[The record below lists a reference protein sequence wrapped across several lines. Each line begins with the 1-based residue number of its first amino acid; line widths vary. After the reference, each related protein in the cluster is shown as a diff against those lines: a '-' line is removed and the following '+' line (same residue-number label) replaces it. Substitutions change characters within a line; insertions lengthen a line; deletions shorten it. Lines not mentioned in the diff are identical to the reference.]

1 MSDVTPAPFPTGTI
15 LGYPR
20 IGANRELKKALE
32 SFWKG
37 ASTEADLEATA
48 ASLRAV
54 TRERLVGLGLGP
66 DTSAIPSNFS
76 FYDHM
81 LDAAVTFGAI
91 PTRFADLRGA
101 DGTVG
106 LAAYST
112 IARGE
117 GDKAPLEM
125 TKWFDSNYHY
135 LVPEIGPET
144 VFALSSTRWVDE
156 FVEGKN
162 AGFVTRPVITGPLT
176 FLYLAKASDDA
187 TGDFDPISRLD
198 DLLPVYAELLAAFK
212 AAGVEWVQI
221 DEPILVADTHAD
233 RAEVLANAER
243 VYASLGEQTARP
255 QILVAAPMGSL
266 DDALPVLAATP
277 VEAIGIDLVRGNVP
291 VGVHLTGKV
300 IAVGVVDGHNVWRT
314 DLDAALATLKAVEAL
329 GATVSVSTSTS
340 LFHVPHTLKGEEHLG
355 EELLSWLAFA
365 DEKVAEIAAL
375 ATALTEGEDAAA
387 DALAAARAALASR
400 KANPGTNRADVSLSL
415 IHI

>member
-37 ASTEADLEATA
+37 ATTDADLEVIA
-48 ASLRAV
+48 AELRKV
-54 TRERLVGLGLGP
+54 TRDRLAGLGLGAT
-66 DTSAIPSNFS
+66 TSAIPSNFS

-144 VFALSSTRWVDE
+144 VFRLASDRLVHE
-156 FVEGKN
+156 FEEARA
-162 AGFVTRPVITGPLT
+162 AGFVTRPVIVGPVT

-187 TGDFDPISRLD
+187 TGDFDPVSRLD

-221 DEPILVADTHAD
+221 DEPALVSESVADSRQD
-233 RAEVLANAER
+233 
-243 VYASLGEQTARP
+243 
-255 QILVAAPMGSL
+255 
-266 DDALPVLAATP
+266 VLAA
-277 VEAIGIDLVRGNVP
+277 VEA
-291 VGVHLTGKV
+291 
-300 IAVGVVDGHNVWRT
+300 AY
-314 DLDAALATLKAVEAL
+314 AAL
-329 GATVSVSTSTS
+329 G
-340 LFHVPHTLKGEEHLG
+340 
-355 EELLSWLAFA
+355 
-365 DEKVAEIAAL
+365 
-375 ATALTEGEDAAA
+375 
-387 DALAAARAALASR
+387 
-400 KANPGTNRADVSLSL
+400 
-415 IHI
+415 